1 MILRI
6 REGEV
11 RDNQADHVTWRRKV
25 AIYVSNY
32 KHEAIRVTYK
42 TTPEVEDDVKVQLRM
57 SRCNEGGNDL

>member
-42 TTPEVEDDVKVQLRM
+42 LLRRLKMM
-57 SRCNEGGNDL
+57 SRYN